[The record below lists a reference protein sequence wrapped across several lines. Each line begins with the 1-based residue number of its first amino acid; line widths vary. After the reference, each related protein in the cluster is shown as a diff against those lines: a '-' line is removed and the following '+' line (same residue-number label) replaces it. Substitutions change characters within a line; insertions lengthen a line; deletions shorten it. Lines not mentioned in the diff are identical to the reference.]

1 MKNNFFPLLIFL
13 ILFQL
18 STAQNKLELPAL
30 VSNNMVL
37 QQSSEIS
44 IWGWAAK
51 NKTIEI
57 SPSWTP
63 TVFSV
68 KSNKEGKWKTKIK
81 TPSAGGPFT
90 IQLKSNKESI
100 ELKNV
105 MVGEVWLASGQSN
118 MQMPLKGYGSE
129 PINSNNELILHSK
142 NSNIRMFTVKRNSS
156 IQPAEDCIGSWQE
169 ANPENTPNFSA
180 VAYVFAQKINR
191 VLDIPVGIIHSSWGG
206 TPVEAW
212 TQKEAMERVV
222 TAEEKNTFRYNQVKN
237 KREQDAPSQLFNGM
251 IHPLLNYK
259 IKGAIWYQGESNRNH
274 PKVYQKTFPLM
285 IQNWR
290 QLWNND
296 LMPFY
301 YVQIAPYGR
310 YSGPINSALLRETQL
325 KTMDLLDGVGMAVT
339 LDIGE
344 YQSIH
349 PAEKIKVGERLSY
362 WALAKDYNIQGI
374 QFSGPV
380 YKSHEVEGSKIQ
392 VSFDHAPMGLST
404 YRLPLNN
411 FEIAGKDRVF
421 YPAKAKILRNGIVEV
436 HSEKVKTPVAVRYG
450 WNNFLTGTLFNTY
463 GLPASSFRTDN
474 WEDSK
479 NAPLEPNE

>member
-1 MKNNFFPLLIFL
+1 MKNNILLFLTLVFFG
-13 ILFQL
+13 QT
-18 STAQNKLELPAL
+18 TAAQQKLKLPAL
-30 VSNNMVL
+30 VSDNMVI
-37 QQSSEIS
+37 QQSTQIN
-44 IWGWAAK
+44 IWGWAEK
-51 NKTIEI
+51 NKTVEI
-57 SPSWTP
+57 IPSWTK
-63 TVFSV
+63 TRVSV
-68 KSNKEGKWKTKIK
+68 NSDGGGKWKTTIK
-81 TPSAGGPFT
+81 TPTAGGPYS
-90 IQLKSNKESI
+90 IHLKSNRESI
-100 ELKNV
+100 TLKNI

-118 MQMPLKGYGSE
+118 MEMPIKGYASE
-129 PINSNNELILHSK
+129 PINGNNELILHSK

-212 TQKEAMERVV
+212 TQKEAMDKAV
-222 TAEEKNTFRYNQVKN
+222 TAEEKSTFRYNQVKN

-251 IHPLLNYK
+251 IHPLLNYN
-259 IKGAIWYQGESNRNH
+259 IKGVIWYQGESNRNH

-285 IQNWR
+285 IENWR

-310 YSGPINSALLRETQL
+310 YSGEVNSAQLRETQL
-325 KTMDLLDGVGMAVT
+325 KTMDLLDRVGMAVT

-344 YQSIH
+344 NQSIH

-380 YKSHEVEGSKIQ
+380 YKSHKIDGDKIMI
-392 VSFDHAPMGLST
+392 SFDYASMGLST
-404 YRLPLNN
+404 YGQPLNN
-411 FEIAGKDRVF
+411 FEIAGTDGI
-421 YPAKAKILRNGIVEV
+421 YHPAKAKILRNGTLEV
-436 HSEKVKTPVAVRYG
+436 FSEKVKDPKEVRYG
-450 WNNFLTGTLFNTY
+450 WKNFLVGTLFNTF
-463 GLPASSFRTDN
+463 GLPASSFRSDN
-474 WEDSK
+474 WE
-479 NAPLEPNE
+479 